1 MISMRRIESFLSN
14 LEASSFF
21 FFLFDSYCFLLQES
35 NSDSNIDGGQ
45 EEVSRGAAFGRGV
58 HGEAGVLLQRRGCPC
73 KV

>member
-1 MISMRRIESFLSN
+1 MISMRKIESFCRILSIKF
-14 LEASSFF
+14 FF
-21 FFLFDSYCFLLQES
+21 FFLFDSYYFLLQES

-58 HGEAGVLLQRRGCPC
+58 HGEAQVLLQRRGCPC